1 MLKYCILAMT
11 YNITD
16 EQLNEIVKRAVQ
28 KALEELQVEPVLH
41 EDAPVYGKK
50 NKDINISIADDDLA
64 ARTMETMSQ
73 NLDTQNNPKVG
84 IFWYSPVNK
93 SLYGVVAI
101 DKDSY
106 SKPNAGGG
114 LITCK
119 ELHEDVWKREYRNQ
133 KYKLNGVGPYIG
145 DYKNKPRGRVFYSPE
160 KDTYYIMVGSW
171 INDNPEAVDIIVD
184 RYDLKDCKVDVKISV
199 HWEIGMGWENR

>member
-1 MLKYCILAMT
+1 MT

-16 EQLNEIVKRAVQ
+16 EQLNEIVKCAVQ
-28 KALEELQVEPVLH
+28 KALEELQVAPVVSEPVP
-41 EDAPVYGKK
+41 EYGKK
-50 NKDINISIADDDLA
+50 SAEVTISQADDDLA
-64 ARTMETMSQ
+64 ERTMETMAQ
-73 NLDTQNNPKVG
+73 NLETQNNPKVG

-93 SLYGVVAI
+93 SLFGVIAI

-119 ELHEDVWKREYRNQ
+119 ELHEDVWKREFRNQ

-145 DYKNKPRGRVFYSPE
+145 DYKNKPRGRVFYSPDE
-160 KDTYYIMVGSW
+160 DKFYIMVGSW
-171 INDNPEAVDIIVD
+171 INDNPEAIDLIID
-184 RYDLKDCKVDVKISV
+184 RYDLNNCNVEVKISI
-199 HWEIGMGWENR
+199 HWEIGMGWENK

>member
-1 MLKYCILAMT
+1 MT

-28 KALEELQVEPVLH
+28 KTLEELQVEPVLH

-184 RYDLKDCKVDVKISV
+184 RYDLKDCKVEVKISV

>member
-1 MLKYCILAMT
+1 MT

-28 KALEELQVEPVLH
+28 KALAELQVAHVLCEPVP
-41 EDAPVYGKK
+41 EYSKK
-50 NKDINISIADDDLA
+50 STEVTISQADDDLA
-64 ARTMETMSQ
+64 ERTMETMAQ
-73 NLDTQNNPKVG
+73 NLETQNNPKVG

-93 SLYGVVAI
+93 SLFGVIAI

-119 ELHEDVWKREYRNQ
+119 ELHEDVWKRNQ
-133 KYKLNGVGPYIG
+133 QNDRSFYVG
-145 DYKNKPRGRVFYSPE
+145 DYRQTPRGSVFYSPDE
-160 KDTYYIMVGSW
+160 DKFYIMVGSW

-184 RYDLKDCKVDVKISV
+184 RYDLKDCKVEVKISV

>member
-28 KALEELQVEPVLH
+28 KALEELQVAPVLCEPVP
-41 EDAPVYGKK
+41 EYGKK
-50 NKDINISIADDDLA
+50 STEVTISQADADLA
-64 ARTMETMSQ
+64 ERTMETMAQ
-73 NLDTQNNPKVG
+73 NLETQNNPKVG

-93 SLYGVVAI
+93 SLFGVIAI

-119 ELHEDVWKREYRNQ
+119 ELHEDVWKREFKNEINEAGY
-133 KYKLNGVGPYIG
+133 YKG
-145 DYKNKPRGRVFYSPE
+145 DYRQTPRGSVFYSPDE
-160 KDTYYIMVGSW
+160 DKFYIMVGSW
-171 INDNPEAVDIIVD
+171 INDNPEAIDIIVD
-184 RYDLKDCKVDVKISV
+184 RYDLKDCKVEVKISV

>member
-1 MLKYCILAMT
+1 MT

-28 KALEELQVEPVLH
+28 KALEELQVAPVLCEPVP
-41 EDAPVYGKK
+41 EYGKK
-50 NKDINISIADDDLA
+50 STEVPISQADDDLA
-64 ARTMETMSQ
+64 ERTMETMAQ
-73 NLDTQNNPKVG
+73 NLETQNNPKIG

-93 SLYGVVAI
+93 SLFGVIAI

-119 ELHEDVWKREYRNQ
+119 ELHEDVWKRNQ
-133 KYKLNGVGPYIG
+133 QNDRSFYVG
-145 DYKNKPRGRVFYSPE
+145 DYRQTPRGSVFYSPDE
-160 KDTYYIMVGSW
+160 DKFYIMVGSW
-171 INDNPEAVDIIVD
+171 INENPDAIDLIID
-184 RYDLKDCKVDVKISV
+184 RYDLNNCNVEVKISI
-199 HWEIGMGWENR
+199 HWEIGMGWENK

>member
-28 KALEELQVEPVLH
+28 KALEELQVAPVLC
-41 EDAPVYGKK
+41 EPKPEYGKK
-50 NKDINISIADDDLA
+50 STEVTISQADDDLA
-64 ARTMETMSQ
+64 ERTMETMAQ
-73 NLDTQNNPKVG
+73 NLETQNNPKVG

-93 SLYGVVAI
+93 SLFGVIAI

-119 ELHEDVWKREYRNQ
+119 ELHEDVWKREFKNKINEAGY
-133 KYKLNGVGPYIG
+133 YKG
-145 DYKNKPRGRVFYSPE
+145 DYRQTPRGSVFYSPDE
-160 KDTYYIMVGSW
+160 DKFYIMVGSW
-171 INDNPEAVDIIVD
+171 INENPEAIDIIVD
-184 RYDLKDCKVDVKISV
+184 RYDLKDCKVEVKISV
-199 HWEIGMGWENR
+199 HWKIGMGWENR

>member
-1 MLKYCILAMT
+1 MT

-184 RYDLKDCKVDVKISV
+184 RYDLKDCKVEVKISV
-199 HWEIGMGWENR
+199 HWEIGMGWENK

>member
-28 KALEELQVEPVLH
+28 KALAELQVAPVVSEPVP
-41 EDAPVYGKK
+41 EYGKK
-50 NKDINISIADDDLA
+50 STEVTISQADDDLA
-64 ARTMETMSQ
+64 ERTMETMAQ
-73 NLDTQNNPKVG
+73 NLETQNNPKVG

-93 SLYGVVAI
+93 SLFGVIAI

-119 ELHEDVWKREYRNQ
+119 ELHEDVWKRNQ
-133 KYKLNGVGPYIG
+133 QNDRCFYVG
-145 DYKNKPRGRVFYSPE
+145 DYRQTPRGSVFYSPDE
-160 KDTYYIMVGSW
+160 DKFYIMVGSW
-171 INDNPEAVDIIVD
+171 INENPEAVDLIID
-184 RYDLKDCKVDVKISV
+184 RYDLNNCNVEVKISI

>member
-1 MLKYCILAMT
+1 MT

-28 KALEELQVEPVLH
+28 KALAELQVAPVLCEPVP
-41 EDAPVYGKK
+41 EYGKK
-50 NKDINISIADDDLA
+50 STEVTISQADADLA
-64 ARTMETMSQ
+64 ERTMETMAQ
-73 NLDTQNNPKVG
+73 NLETQNNPKVG

-93 SLYGVVAI
+93 NLFGVIAI

-119 ELHEDVWKREYRNQ
+119 ELHEDVWKREFRNQ

-145 DYKNKPRGRVFYSPE
+145 DYKNKPRGRVFYSPDE
-160 KDTYYIMVGSW
+160 DKFYIMVGSW
-171 INDNPEAVDIIVD
+171 INDNPEAIDLIID
-184 RYDLKDCKVDVKISV
+184 RYDLNNCNVEVKISI
-199 HWEIGMGWENR
+199 HWEIGMGWENK

>member
-1 MLKYCILAMT
+1 MT

-16 EQLNEIVKRAVQ
+16 EQLNEIVNRAVQ

-171 INDNPEAVDIIVD
+171 INDNPEAIDIIVD
-184 RYDLKDCKVDVKISV
+184 RYDLKDCKVEVKISV

>member
-1 MLKYCILAMT
+1 MT

-28 KALEELQVEPVLH
+28 KALEELQVAPVVSEPVP
-41 EDAPVYGKK
+41 EYGKK
-50 NKDINISIADDDLA
+50 STEVTISQADDDLA
-64 ARTMETMSQ
+64 ERTMETMAQ
-73 NLDTQNNPKVG
+73 NLETQNNPKVG

-93 SLYGVVAI
+93 SLFGVIAI

-119 ELHEDVWKREYRNQ
+119 ELHEDVWKRNQ
-133 KYKLNGVGPYIG
+133 QNDRCFYVG
-145 DYKNKPRGRVFYSPE
+145 DYRQTPRGSVFYSPDE
-160 KDTYYIMVGSW
+160 DKFYIMVGSW
-171 INDNPEAVDIIVD
+171 INENPEAIDLIID
-184 RYDLKDCKVDVKISV
+184 RYDLNNCNVEVKISI

>member
-28 KALEELQVEPVLH
+28 KALEELQVAPVVSEPVP
-41 EDAPVYGKK
+41 EYGKK
-50 NKDINISIADDDLA
+50 STEVTISQADDDLA
-64 ARTMETMSQ
+64 ERTMETMAQ
-73 NLDTQNNPKVG
+73 NLETQNNPKVG

-93 SLYGVVAI
+93 SLFGVIAI

-119 ELHEDVWKREYRNQ
+119 ELHEDVWKREFKNKINEAGY
-133 KYKLNGVGPYIG
+133 YKG
-145 DYKNKPRGRVFYSPE
+145 DYRQTPRGSVFYSPDE
-160 KDTYYIMVGSW
+160 DKFYIMVGSW
-171 INDNPEAVDIIVD
+171 INDNPEAIDIIVD
-184 RYDLKDCKVDVKISV
+184 RYDLKDCKVEVKISV

>member
-1 MLKYCILAMT
+1 MT

-28 KALEELQVEPVLH
+28 KALEELQV
-41 EDAPVYGKK
+41 APVVSKPVPEYGKK
-50 NKDINISIADDDLA
+50 SAEVTISQADNDLA
-64 ARTMETMSQ
+64 ERTMETMAQ
-73 NLDTQNNPKVG
+73 NLETQNNPKVG

-93 SLYGVVAI
+93 SLFGVIAI

-119 ELHEDVWKREYRNQ
+119 ELHEDVWKREFKNEINEAGY
-133 KYKLNGVGPYIG
+133 YKG
-145 DYKNKPRGRVFYSPE
+145 DYRQTPRGSVFYSPDE
-160 KDTYYIMVGSW
+160 DKFYIMVGSW
-171 INDNPEAVDIIVD
+171 INENPEAIDLIID
-184 RYDLKDCKVDVKISV
+184 RYDLNNCNVEVKISI

>member
-1 MLKYCILAMT
+1 MT

-28 KALEELQVEPVLH
+28 KALEELQVAPVVSEPVP
-41 EDAPVYGKK
+41 ECGKK
-50 NKDINISIADDDLA
+50 STEVTISQADDDLA
-64 ARTMETMSQ
+64 ERTMETMAQ

-93 SLYGVVAI
+93 SLFGVIAI

-119 ELHEDVWKREYRNQ
+119 ELHEDVWKRNQ
-133 KYKLNGVGPYIG
+133 QNDRCFYVG
-145 DYKNKPRGRVFYSPE
+145 DYRQTPRGSVFYSPDE
-160 KDTYYIMVGSW
+160 DKFYIMVGSW
-171 INDNPEAVDIIVD
+171 INENPEAVDLIID
-184 RYDLKDCKVDVKISV
+184 RYDLNNCNVEVKISI

>member
-28 KALEELQVEPVLH
+28 KALEELQVAPVVSEPVP
-41 EDAPVYGKK
+41 EYGKK
-50 NKDINISIADDDLA
+50 SAEVTISQADADLA
-64 ARTMETMSQ
+64 ERTMETMAQ
-73 NLDTQNNPKVG
+73 NLETQNNPKVG

-93 SLYGVVAI
+93 SLFGVIAI

-119 ELHEDVWKREYRNQ
+119 ELHEDVWKRKSKNKINEAGY
-133 KYKLNGVGPYIG
+133 YKG
-145 DYKNKPRGRVFYSPE
+145 DYRQTPRGSVFYSPDE
-160 KDTYYIMVGSW
+160 DKFYIMVGSW
-171 INDNPEAVDIIVD
+171 INDNPEAIDIIVD
-184 RYDLKDCKVDVKISV
+184 RYDLKDCKVEVKISV

>member
-1 MLKYCILAMT
+1 MT

-84 IFWYSPVNK
+84 IFWYSSVNK

-119 ELHEDVWKREYRNQ
+119 ELHEDVWKRNQ
-133 KYKLNGVGPYIG
+133 QNDTNFYVG
-145 DYKNKPRGRVFYSPE
+145 DYRQKPRGSVFYSPK

-184 RYDLKDCKVDVKISV
+184 RYDLKDCKVEVKISV

>member
-1 MLKYCILAMT
+1 MT

-64 ARTMETMSQ
+64 ARTMETMFQ

-101 DKDSY
+101 DEDSY

-171 INDNPEAVDIIVD
+171 INDNPEAIDIIVD
-184 RYDLKDCKVDVKISV
+184 RYDLKDCKVEVKISV

>member
-16 EQLNEIVKRAVQ
+16 KQLNEIVKRAVQ
-28 KALEELQVEPVLH
+28 KALEELQVAPVVSEPVP
-41 EDAPVYGKK
+41 EYGKK
-50 NKDINISIADDDLA
+50 STEVTISQADADLA
-64 ARTMETMSQ
+64 ERTMETMAQ
-73 NLDTQNNPKVG
+73 NLETQNNPKVG

-93 SLYGVVAI
+93 SLFGVIAI

-119 ELHEDVWKREYRNQ
+119 ELHEDVWKREFKNKINEAGY
-133 KYKLNGVGPYIG
+133 YKG
-145 DYKNKPRGRVFYSPE
+145 DYRQTPRGSVFYSPDE
-160 KDTYYIMVGSW
+160 DKFYIMVGSW
-171 INDNPEAVDIIVD
+171 INDNPEAIDIIVD
-184 RYDLKDCKVDVKISV
+184 RYDLKDCKVEVKISV

>member
-28 KALEELQVEPVLH
+28 KTLEELQVAPVLCEPVP
-41 EDAPVYGKK
+41 EYGKK
-50 NKDINISIADDDLA
+50 STEVPISQADDDLA
-64 ARTMETMSQ
+64 ERTMAQ
-73 NLDTQNNPKVG
+73 NLETQNNPKVG

-93 SLYGVVAI
+93 SLFGVIAI

-119 ELHEDVWKREYRNQ
+119 ELHEDVWKREFKNKINEAGY
-133 KYKLNGVGPYIG
+133 YKG
-145 DYKNKPRGRVFYSPE
+145 DYRQTPRGSVFYSPDE
-160 KDTYYIMVGSW
+160 DKFYIMVGSW
-171 INDNPEAVDIIVD
+171 INENPEAIDIIVD
-184 RYDLKDCKVDVKISV
+184 RYDLKDCKVEVKISV